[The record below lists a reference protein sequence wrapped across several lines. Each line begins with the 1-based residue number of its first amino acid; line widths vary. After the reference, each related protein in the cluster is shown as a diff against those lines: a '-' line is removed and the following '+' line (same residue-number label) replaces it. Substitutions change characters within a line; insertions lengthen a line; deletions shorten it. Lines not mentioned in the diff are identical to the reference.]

1 MYVSCKTSY
10 NTARFLC
17 HTYVDTYASGLEFV
31 LNYSSKLFF
40 HCRDAARTF
49 YIPFKEYSRDTYFSE
64 VAVLSSIWS
73 LYRLLS
79 NSDGIFC
86 YSQVRFSDI
95 HSREQWHIAAPFKG
109 SLYPR
114 LFLLN
119 TYCSLQYCILL
130 ICYEH

>member
-1 MYVSCKTSY
+1 MCWMQIHVCVVRNFVQRGVRFSC
-10 NTARFLC
+10 R
-17 HTYVDTYASGLEFV
+17 HTCVDTYASGLEFV

-79 NSDGIFC
+79 NSD
-86 YSQVRFSDI
+86 
-95 HSREQWHIAAPFKG
+95 
-109 SLYPR
+109 
-114 LFLLN
+114 
-119 TYCSLQYCILL
+119 
-130 ICYEH
+130 